1 MAGLER
7 MLRQARELSWE
18 FFGKAITFYLPGMF
32 SYNGLR
38 GRYPAIS
45 ITGSHCALM
54 CDHCKAKI
62 LEPMPSATSPEVL
75 VEKCKRLSEKGCHG
89 VLISGG
95 CDQQGRLPWWDFI
108 DAIARVKEQT
118 DLYVSIHSG
127 LVDKHIAFALKGAG
141 VDQALIDV
149 IGDDETYQSIY
160 HVEFGISRICD
171 SLDALSMADI
181 PMVPHVICGL
191 YYGKMRSETKALE
204 IISRYPVDQLVIVSL
219 MAIPGTPLEGIVTP
233 APQEIAHVI
242 IDARMMM
249 PRTRISLG
257 CARQRGNEDIEILAI
272 EAGVNRMALPSERA
286 IQRANALRSSFDI
299 PVSLLIS
306 PTVLSREDLV
316 RFKQADADKIG
327 VAIDLATEELF
338 RRYRGKGVGG
348 PHRWDRYWRCL
359 ADSLDI
365 FGQGNA
371 GAHFIVGMGET
382 EQEMAMSIQKVRDMG
397 GSTHLFSFY
406 PEPRSAMAD
415 VPPPPIDQ
423 YRRIQLARYIIDN
436 QIGRA
441 GHFSYGP
448 EGKILDFGI
457 PSVELEQIIDSGEPF
472 RTSGCEGYDGQ
483 VACNRPYANC
493 RPGPEIRNFPFPP
506 TPEDIRMIRAQM
518 GLSPVGYHPRQLDA
532 YSITAQ

>member
-1 MAGLER
+1 
-7 MLRQARELSWE
+7 
-18 FFGKAITFYLPGMF
+18 
-32 SYNGLR
+32 
-38 GRYPAIS
+38 
-45 ITGSHCALM
+45 
-54 CDHCKAKI
+54 
-62 LEPMPSATSPEVL
+62 
-75 VEKCKRLSEKGCHG
+75 
-89 VLISGG
+89 
-95 CDQQGRLPWWDFI
+95 
-108 DAIARVKEQT
+108 
-118 DLYVSIHSG
+118 
-127 LVDKHIAFALKGAG
+127 
-141 VDQALIDV
+141 
-149 IGDDETYQSIY
+149 
-160 HVEFGISRICD
+160 
-171 SLDALSMADI
+171 
-181 PMVPHVICGL
+181 
-191 YYGKMRSETKALE
+191 
-204 IISRYPVDQLVIVSL
+204 
-219 MAIPGTPLEGIVTP
+219 
-233 APQEIAHVI
+233 
-242 IDARMMM
+242 
-249 PRTRISLG
+249 
-257 CARQRGNEDIEILAI
+257 
-272 EAGVNRMALPSERA
+272 
-286 IQRANALRSSFDI
+286 
-299 PVSLLIS
+299 LLIS

-436 QIGRA
+436 QIRRA